1 MADVLNTIETLSVE
15 NQTFYD
21 RTLLERELPEL
32 EFYEDGDK
40 KTIPKGK
47 GTSIEFRKFNSL
59 KVPENSLT
67 EGVTPAG
74 NSLDI
79 TSLKATCKQ
88 EGDYATVT
96 DVLDMQ
102 AKDPVITEASEVFG
116 EQLALTVDTRIR
128 DIVTAG
134 TTVQYAGGKA
144 NRDALTASDVLTG
157 DEILKAHTRLK
168 NNNIKPFADGTYH
181 AIINPF
187 QEYDFM
193 NDTSNKGFVEVH
205 KYTNNTPLL
214 KGEIG
219 NYFGTRIRSSSNIES
234 VANTGKINVFKSV
247 IYGRHAYGVPNIEK
261 GAAKASIIVKPLGSS
276 GTADPLNQRSTIG
289 WKAFFTAVRLNEL
302 AICRI
307 ETAATL
313 APTAEDSE

>member
-1 MADVLNTIETLSVE
+1 MDQSINTIETLSVE

-21 RTLLERELPEL
+21 RTLLEREIPEL
-32 EFYEDGDK
+32 EFYEDADK

-59 KVPENSLT
+59 QVPENSLT
-67 EGVTPAG
+67 EGVTPKG
-74 NSLDI
+74 NKLDI
-79 TSLKATCKQ
+79 TKLTATCKQ
-88 EGDYATVT
+88 EGDYVTVT

-102 AKDPVITEASEVFG
+102 GKDPVITESAELFG
-116 EQLALTVDTRIR
+116 EQSALTVDTRIR
-128 DIVTAG
+128 DIVTSG

-144 NRDALTASDVLTG
+144 NRDAITIADVLTG
-157 DEILKAHTRLK
+157 DEILRAHARLK
-168 NNNIKPFADGTYH
+168 NNDIKPFADGTYH
-181 AIINPF
+181 AIISPM
-187 QEYDFM
+187 QEYDFKK
-193 NDTSNKGFVEVH
+193 DTANNGFVEIN

-214 KGEIG
+214 KGEMG

-234 VANTGKINVFKSV
+234 VANTSKVNVFKSV

-276 GTADPLNQRSTIG
+276 GTADPLNQRSTVG
-289 WKAFFTAVRLNEL
+289 WKAFFTATRLNEL

-313 APTAEDSE
+313 APAAAE

>member
-1 MADVLNTIETLSVE
+1 MAETI
-15 NQTFYD
+15 
-21 RTLLERELPEL
+21 
-32 EFYEDGDK
+32 
-40 KTIPKGK
+40 
-47 GTSIEFRKFNSL
+47 
-59 KVPENSLT
+59 KVPANSLT
-67 EGVTPAG
+67 EGVTPSG

-88 EGDYATVT
+88 EGDFATVT

-102 AKDPVITEASEVFG
+102 AKDPIITEASEVFG
-116 EQLALTVDTRIR
+116 EQSALTVDTRIR
-128 DIVTAG
+128 DVVTAG

-181 AIINPF
+181 AIINPL

-193 NDTSNKGFVEVH
+193 NDTSN
-205 KYTNNTPLL
+205 
-214 KGEIG
+214 
-219 NYFGTRIRSSSNIES
+219 
-234 VANTGKINVFKSV
+234 
-247 IYGRHAYGVPNIEK
+247 EK

-289 WKAFFTAVRLNEL
+289 WKSFFTAVRLNEL

-313 APTAEDSE
+313 APTAD

>member
-1 MADVLNTIETLSVE
+1 MAETINTIETLSVE

-59 KVPENSLT
+59 KVPANSLT
-67 EGVTPAG
+67 EGVTPSG

-88 EGDYATVT
+88 EGDFATVT

-102 AKDPVITEASEVFG
+102 AKDPIITEASEVFG
-116 EQLALTVDTRIR
+116 EQSALTVDTRIR
-128 DIVTAG
+128 DVVTAG

-157 DEILKAHTRLK
+157 D
-168 NNNIKPFADGTYH
+168 
-181 AIINPF
+181 
-187 QEYDFM
+187 
-193 NDTSNKGFVEVH
+193 
-205 KYTNNTPLL
+205 
-214 KGEIG
+214 
-219 NYFGTRIRSSSNIES
+219 
-234 VANTGKINVFKSV
+234 
-247 IYGRHAYGVPNIEK
+247 
-261 GAAKASIIVKPLGSS
+261 
-276 GTADPLNQRSTIG
+276 
-289 WKAFFTAVRLNEL
+289 
-302 AICRI
+302 
-307 ETAATL
+307 
-313 APTAEDSE
+313 